1 MRRCAVVV
9 LGLVVCLVPSEARAN
24 IGLPMIA
31 ILLPPAWG
39 LLLPVIVLEAG
50 LGAWR
55 HSIPFGR
62 AIPAQAA
69 ANLFSTLVGLPVGW
83 FLLAI
88 LQLTCCGTA
97 LGLHTPLRRVYAVT
111 IQAPWLIPYESD
123 FWWMIPAAAAVLV
136 VLFCALSIAC
146 E

>member
-9 LGLVVCLVPSEARAN
+9 LALVVCLVPSEARAN

-39 LLLPVIVLEAG
+39 LLLPIIVLEAG

-62 AIPAQAA
+62 AI
-69 ANLFSTLVGLPVGW
+69 
-83 FLLAI
+83 LA
-88 LQLTCCGTA
+88 
-97 LGLHTPLRRVYAVT
+97 
-111 IQAPWLIPYESD
+111 
-123 FWWMIPAAAAVLV
+123 
-136 VLFCALSIAC
+136 
-146 E
+146 